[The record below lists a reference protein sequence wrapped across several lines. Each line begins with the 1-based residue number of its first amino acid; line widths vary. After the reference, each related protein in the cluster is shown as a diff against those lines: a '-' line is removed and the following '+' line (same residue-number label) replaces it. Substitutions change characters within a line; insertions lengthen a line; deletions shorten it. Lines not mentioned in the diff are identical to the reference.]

1 MHDLS
6 KRRRRAYDAGRE
18 DAAEL
23 GRLVDGAIE
32 DVVGEHGVGLLG
44 ALPPLLP
51 DHEQVRLHHVAEHV
65 LHPRH
70 LPATTTTTSERKKNH
85 LKPPNSGEL
94 ARSRGGLGIW
104 GGGVARVL
112 REVGHVEG
120 VDLARAEGLVVAG
133 EVVEGGEREVVEDEV
148 AVERV
153 GVEPELVAEAD
164 PGHVRARRG
173 RERRRAIG
181 PGGPRRRRRLRR
193 WGKRRPRHSRRVRNA
208 VSSSRVRRIGTG
220 GWRGWVDGWIDA
232 GAACAG
238 ETRRQAAE
246 AAAAEAVIGD

>member
-1 MHDLS
+1 MHS
-6 KRRRRAYDAGRE
+6 PTDAGRE

-70 LPATTTTTSERKKNH
+70 
-85 LKPPNSGEL
+85 
-94 ARSRGGLGIW
+94 
-104 GGGVARVL
+104 L

-173 RERRRAIG
+173 RERR
-181 PGGPRRRRRLRR
+181 

>member
-1 MHDLS
+1 MHS
-6 KRRRRAYDAGRE
+6 PTDAGRE

-70 LPATTTTTSERKKNH
+70 
-85 LKPPNSGEL
+85 
-94 ARSRGGLGIW
+94 
-104 GGGVARVL
+104 L